1 MYNMVVFDLDGTLL
15 NSKGTISN
23 NAIKTLEK
31 LSNRGYIITVATG
44 RSMIGIPNCVKS
56 IPYID
61 YYITSNGASCI
72 DKSGVHIFKNWI
84 DFSSIKS
91 IIKKDYLVEYLIDGK
106 WYIDSQD
113 EGSLKKII
121 KDTKIANYILN
132 TRIRIDNIEQKF
144 EHQNVYF
151 EKINLNFPIESYEK
165 SFVEI
170 YNEINQN
177 KKLRVWTDR
186 KHKLDIYSKLATK
199 GNAVKQLSEYL
210 KINQKQ
216 IIAFGDDD
224 NDLEM
229 LTFVGCPVAMK
240 NGNDNIKKI
249 AKGITNFTNDE
260 DGVTIFLQNLIENG
274 VLKK

>member
-1 MYNMVVFDLDGTLL
+1 M
-15 NSKGTISN
+15 
-23 NAIKTLEK
+23 
-31 LSNRGYIITVATG
+31 
-44 RSMIGIPNCVKS
+44 
-56 IPYID
+56 
-61 YYITSNGASCI
+61 
-72 DKSGVHIFKNWI
+72 
-84 DFSSIKS
+84 
-91 IIKKDYLVEYLIDGK
+91 
-106 WYIDSQD
+106 
-113 EGSLKKII
+113 
-121 KDTKIANYILN
+121 
-132 TRIRIDNIEQKF
+132 
-144 EHQNVYF
+144 
-151 EKINLNFPIESYEK
+151 
-165 SFVEI
+165 
-170 YNEINQN
+170 
-177 KKLRVWTDR
+177 

-260 DGVTIFLQNLIENG
+260 DGVSIFLQNLIENG